1 MINLD
6 EVGGKM
12 LFDERDL
19 RVFDNSDSVN
29 YFKEIVQSYYNQNY
43 RATIVLLYSFVIYDL
58 FIKLQDMANE
68 GDNKAQSKLA
78 EINTLIKNDE
88 RYSRIENE
96 IIQFFKDNCNLYF
109 GKFIEDIEYLKK
121 CRNKC
126 AHLKVDDNTLYVPSD
141 YHARMLI
148 CSMYDN
154 VFSVKAPFI
163 MDLFKIAEKDVER
176 YNKKI
181 FYISYTD
188 FDESI
193 KTEITNKYLSR
204 MTYESMKKS
213 YKTFIKLLLVS
224 DEQQCIENLY
234 GLYAFTYVMTDYI
247 LRNGYSSLF
256 YEESISNMFLKIKVQ
271 SLEDSSDRRNALF
284 MLMQKYPRV
293 LSSVRYNKEVFE
305 YMRNLV
311 LSNAL
316 ALRFYRLFNPDEK
329 ETIYG
334 YFKNNNS
341 SYSPVYI
348 EEIYG
353 VVKECN
359 DFEFSEYIK
368 LMVCNIPNYNGF
380 SAADCFM
387 DFFINKLPKLSIEDI
402 NYVMEEYSKNSQ
414 CTNRYRNSEDITAVK
429 DYISQH
435 TKK

>member
-316 ALRFYRLFNPDEK
+316 GLRFYRLFNPDEK

>member
-234 GLYAFTYVMTDYI
+234 GLYAFTYLMTDYI

-316 ALRFYRLFNPDEK
+316 GLRFYRLFNPDEK

>member
-1 MINLD
+1 
-6 EVGGKM
+6 M

-68 GDNKAQSKLA
+68 EDGRAHSKLS
-78 EINTLIKNDE
+78 EINNMIKNDE

-109 GKFIEDIEYLKK
+109 GKFIEDIEYLKN

-256 YEESISNMFLKIKVQ
+256 NEESISNVFLKIKVH
-271 SLEDSSDRRNALF
+271 SLEDNSDRRNALF
-284 MLMQKYPRV
+284 MLMQKYPYI

-305 YMRNLV
+305 YMKNLV
-311 LSNAL
+311 LSNAQG
-316 ALRFYRLFNPDEK
+316 LRFYRLFNPDEK
-329 ETIYG
+329 ETVYG

-341 SYSPVYI
+341 FYSPMYV
-348 EEIYG
+348 EEIYD
-353 VVKECN
+353 VVKECD

-368 LMVCNIPNYNGF
+368 LMIGNIPGYNAF
-380 SAADCFM
+380 DVADSFM
-387 DFFINKLPKLSIEDI
+387 DFFKGKLPELSIEDI
-402 NYVMEEYSKNSQ
+402 NYVMKEYSKNTQ
-414 CTNRYRNSEDITAVK
+414 CTNRYRHSEDITVVK
-429 DYISQH
+429 DYILQH
-435 TKK
+435 TEK

>member
-1 MINLD
+1 
-6 EVGGKM
+6 M

-68 GDNKAQSKLA
+68 GDGRAHSKLS
-78 EINTLIKNDE
+78 EINNMIKNDE

-109 GKFIEDIEYLKK
+109 GKFIEDIEYLKN

-234 GLYAFTYVMTDYI
+234 GLYAFTYVVTDYI

-256 YEESISNMFLKIKVQ
+256 NEESISNVFLKIKVH
-271 SLEDSSDRRNALF
+271 SLEDNSDRRNALF
-284 MLMQKYPRV
+284 MLMQKYPYI

-305 YMRNLV
+305 YMKNLV
-311 LSNAL
+311 LSNAQG
-316 ALRFYRLFNPDEK
+316 LRFYRLFNPDEK
-329 ETIYG
+329 ETVYG

-341 SYSPVYI
+341 FYSPMYV
-348 EEIYG
+348 EEIYD
-353 VVKECN
+353 VVKECD

-368 LMVCNIPNYNGF
+368 LMIGNIPGYNAF
-380 SAADCFM
+380 DVADSFM
-387 DFFINKLPKLSIEDI
+387 DFFKGKLPELSIEDI
-402 NYVMEEYSKNSQ
+402 NYVMKEYSKNTQ
-414 CTNRYRNSEDITAVK
+414 CTNRYRHSEDITVVK
-429 DYISQH
+429 DYILQH
-435 TKK
+435 TEK